1 MHHTV
6 RIWDLPTRLF
16 HWSLAA
22 AVVGSVVSA
31 KMGGN
36 ATVWHLRCGYAVL
49 ALLLFRLVWGLIG
62 GRWSRFASFWPTP
75 ARLRRYLRGQARPED
90 VAGHNPLGAFS
101 VLAMLAALMAQ
112 VGTGLFSDDEIGF
125 SGPLSGTVSGAV
137 VKAASRYHKGWGEP
151 LLIALIVLHLL
162 AITVYAVRGNNLV
175 RPMLSGDK
183 HLPSGESVRPAAD
196 GFGRRLTA
204 LIVLALAA
212 ALVWWVVSSAPPPA
226 MSF

>member
-1 MHHTV
+1 MNAV

-16 HWSLAA
+16 HWALA
-22 AVVGSVVSA
+22 VCIVGSFGTGWT
-31 KMGGN
+31 GGN
-36 ATVWHLRCGYAVL
+36 AMVWHGRLGYAV
-49 ALLLFRLVWGLIG
+49 ASLLLFRLVWGLIG

>member
-1 MHHTV
+1 MNAV

-16 HWSLAA
+16 HWALAA
-22 AVVGSVVSA
+22 CIVGSFA
-31 KMGGN
+31 TAWTGGN
-36 ATVWHLRCGYAVL
+36 AMVWHGRLGYAVA
-49 ALLLFRLVWGLIG
+49 ALLLFRLAWGLIG